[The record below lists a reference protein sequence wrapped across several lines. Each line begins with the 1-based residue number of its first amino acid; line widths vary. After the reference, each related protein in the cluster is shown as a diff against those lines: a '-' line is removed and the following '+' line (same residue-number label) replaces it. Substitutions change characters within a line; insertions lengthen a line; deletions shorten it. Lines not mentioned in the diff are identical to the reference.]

1 MATYVAYVTAVNP
14 KGTRM
19 LLANGLRLFTI
30 KGKPDLINSPKRLST
45 DHPNCTI
52 FDN

>member
-1 MATYVAYVTAVNP
+1 MAAYVAYVTAVNP
-14 KGTRM
+14 KGARM

-30 KGKPDLINSPKRLST
+30 KGKPDFINSPKRSPR

>member
-1 MATYVAYVTAVNP
+1 MAAYVAYVTAVNP
-14 KGTRM
+14 KGARM

-30 KGKPDLINSPKRLST
+30 KGKPDFINRPKRLPR